1 MKDCIMNRDV
11 LELLNELEEL
21 VADFSENGEYDPI
34 GRLRGFIEN
43 QRSIYGGA
51 QGECAS

>member
-11 LELLNELEEL
+11 LELLDELDSQINLWANDNIPVEDLLEW
-21 VADFSENGEYDPI
+21 I
-34 GRLRGFIEN
+34 RI